1 MNILDGDI
9 GNPTWFW
16 LKLIGSS
23 SQRMEEELEEAYK
36 FHPKIEELPILGT
49 FVVCK
54 SEDKFY
60 RSKVVI
66 KKKSPLKYIL
76 KYIYLFKYGTGY
88 HCRMSTSRI

>member
-36 FHPKIEELPILGT
+36 FHPKIEELPSLGT

-60 RSKVVI
+60 RAKVVI
-66 KKKSPLKYIL
+66 KK